1 MLTDSLRFLVGT
13 LANFFTLVLLLR
25 FYFQLARVPF
35 NHPLAQFTVALTNF
49 VVLPTRRF
57 VPSIGGWDTST
68 LVLARL
74 TELLSKGAL
83 LWLSPIPYALF
94 HPQSLAMLA
103 LLAVLRVF
111 VMSVYLL
118 MGALVVMAVM
128 SWVNP
133 YNPLAPILEAFTR
146 PYLRPFARFQVG
158 SVDLGPL
165 VLLLILQLITAV
177 PAAQLEMLL
186 LSQLKLAV

>member
-1 MLTDSLRFLVGT
+1 MLTDTLRFLVGT

-68 LVLARL
+68 LVLAWL
-74 TELLSKGAL
+74 TELLSMGAL

-133 YNPLAPILEAFTR
+133 YNPLAPI
-146 PYLRPFARFQVG
+146 
-158 SVDLGPL
+158 
-165 VLLLILQLITAV
+165 
-177 PAAQLEMLL
+177 
-186 LSQLKLAV
+186 